1 METDGWTAARWG
13 TGNDAVSA
21 AAWGPEPPPDDPD
34 VVFDGVDDAEGAT
47 LLVTTR
53 GGRGQ
58 VSAVHLPRRG
68 PALAAQLLPVELP
81 QLSGEDGAEVN
92 LDVVGMSW
100 DPSGRRLAIV
110 LDGSSNS
117 GGDVGQTSDKGGA
130 HRGGRVALYAVR
142 TRPVVT
148 ASLLGYVEADGVG
161 SDAGG
166 AGGTREDGG
175 DVGTGRRRR
184 RGGGDAGHRMGGR
197 RRLRRTALL
206 PEAMRRDDANR
217 SYCPVTH
224 TRRR

>member
-1 METDGWTAARWG
+1 M
-13 TGNDAVSA
+13 SA
-21 AAWGPEPPPDDPD
+21 AAWGPEPPPDDPLN
-34 VVFDGVDDAEGAT
+34 VLDGGEDDKEGAT

-110 LDGSSNS
+110 LDGSSNG

-166 AGGTREDGG
+166 AGGPARTVAMSGPGGG
-175 DVGTGRRRR
+175 DVEAAATLAIGWE
-184 RGGGDAGHRMGGR
+184 GGGVSVVPLYFPR
-197 RRLRRTALL
+197 R
-206 PEAMRRDDANR
+206 
-217 SYCPVTH
+217 
-224 TRRR
+224 

>member
-1 METDGWTAARWG
+1 M
-13 TGNDAVSA
+13 
-21 AAWGPEPPPDDPD
+21 
-34 VVFDGVDDAEGAT
+34 
-47 LLVTTR
+47 
-53 GGRGQ
+53 
-58 VSAVHLPRRG
+58 
-68 PALAAQLLPVELP
+68 ELP

-110 LDGSSNS
+110 LDGSSNG

-166 AGGTREDGG
+166 ANALWASLFGDGRSG
-175 DVGTGRRRR
+175 WADAAADESPNKTHAGSQWSVSGALAAAPGVGESTGRLAIAV
-184 RGGGDAGHRMGGR
+184 D
-197 RRLRRTALL
+197 
-206 PEAMRRDDANR
+206 E
-217 SYCPVTH
+217 
-224 TRRR
+224 

>member
-1 METDGWTAARWG
+1 M
-13 TGNDAVSA
+13 SA

-34 VVFDGVDDAEGAT
+34 VVLNGGVDDAEGAT

-110 LDGSSNS
+110 LDGSSN
-117 GGDVGQTSDKGGA
+117 
-130 HRGGRVALYAVR
+130 
-142 TRPVVT
+142 
-148 ASLLGYVEADGVG
+148 
-161 SDAGG
+161 
-166 AGGTREDGG
+166 
-175 DVGTGRRRR
+175 
-184 RGGGDAGHRMGGR
+184 GGGDEAYWERKA
-197 RRLRRTALL
+197 TALEL
-206 PEAMRRDDANR
+206 ELNALERRVKFVATE
-217 SYCPVTH
+217 VAH
-224 TRRR
+224 ARRALAEVRGGKAKA

>member
-1 METDGWTAARWG
+1 MTPTPERTAR
-13 TGNDAVSA
+13 
-21 AAWGPEPPPDDPD
+21 
-34 VVFDGVDDAEGAT
+34 VDDAEGAT
-47 LLVTTR
+47 LLATTR

-58 VSAVHLPRRG
+58 VSAHLPRRG
-68 PALAAQLLPVELP
+68 PAVAAQLLLVELP

-110 LDGSSNS
+110 LDGSSNG

-161 SDAGG
+161 SDRRG
-166 AGGTREDGG
+166 AGGPARTVAMSGPGR
-175 DVGTGRRRR
+175 RRRR
-184 RGGGDAGHRMGGR
+184 RGGGDACHRLGGR

-206 PEAMRRDDANR
+206 PGGDETGRRE
-217 SYCPVTH
+217 S
-224 TRRR
+224 